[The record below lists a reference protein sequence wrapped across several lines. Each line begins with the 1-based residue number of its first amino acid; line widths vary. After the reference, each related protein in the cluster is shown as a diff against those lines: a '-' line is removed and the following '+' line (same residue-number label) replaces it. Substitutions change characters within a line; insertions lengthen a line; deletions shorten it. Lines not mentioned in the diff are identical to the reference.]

1 MRHAHS
7 MPFDMED
14 PHVFGADTLA
24 ILAPP
29 ADAARYTD
37 VVDRNRMAKTTLRV
51 EHVEALLALFKTRA
65 IDVLL
70 IDARAQGV
78 DLAALEALGEDVLV
92 DIDVIAL
99 VSAPP
104 APAAAAL
111 FEQLTTL
118 VAPVDVRI
126 EDDTVRIYLE
136 STLYRKVLRR
146 LGLMARREYEQS
158 QLLGQTRKGL
168 SSFYHDINN
177 PLSILSGNAQL
188 LLEIGRQMGLGD
200 DLMAPLRDVEE
211 SSRRLHTELQ
221 RIVRL
226 KELIANSGLEF
237 RVESADT
244 PR

>member
-1 MRHAHS
+1 
-7 MPFDMED
+7 MPFDMEE

-24 ILAPP
+24 ILAPTT
-29 ADAARYTD
+29 DAARY
-37 VVDRNRMAKTTLRV
+37 VEIVDRHRMAKTTFRV

-65 IDVLL
+65 VDVLL
-70 IDARAQGV
+70 IDARDPVV

-92 DIDVIAL
+92 DIAVIAL

-104 APAAAAL
+104 APAVAAL
-111 FEQLTTL
+111 FEQLSIL
-118 VAPVDVRI
+118 VAPAEIHID
-126 EDDTVRIYLE
+126 DDTLRIYLE
-136 STLYRKVLRR
+136 STLYRKILRR
-146 LGLMARREYEQS
+146 LALMARREYEQS

-177 PLSILSGNAQL
+177 PLSILSGNAQF

-237 RVESADT
+237 RA
-244 PR
+244 

>member
-1 MRHAHS
+1 MR
-7 MPFDMED
+7 FDMDE

-24 ILAPP
+24 ILAPS
-29 ADAARYTD
+29 ADAARYTA
-37 VVDRNRMAKTTLRV
+37 VVDRHRMAKTTLSV
-51 EHVEALLALFKTRA
+51 DSVPALLTLFKTRA
-65 IDVLL
+65 VDVLL
-70 IDARAQGV
+70 IDTRTPGV
-78 DLAALEALGEDVLV
+78 DLATLEALGEDVLV

-99 VSAPP
+99 VDAPP
-104 APAAAAL
+104 APAASAL

-118 VAPVDVRI
+118 VAPQDAQI
-126 EDDTVRIYLE
+126 EADTVRIYLE
-136 STLYRKVLRR
+136 STLYRKILRR

-188 LLEIGRQMGLGD
+188 LLEIGRQMGLED

-237 RVESADT
+237 RADAADT
-244 PR
+244 SQ